1 MNVCPLETDSE
12 RVWADAGQRAA
23 PANKTTA
30 TIVNIT
36 IWMSLR
42 KLVIDWLLR
51 DTRNHDGSSW
61 KMQARNPCQVILFA
75 RSVASAVSPQRAA
88 HRVRCHAPNVCRK
101 SALPCS
107 RFPPSSKRSL
117 KVRRAAVGKSPLY
130 K

>member
-42 KLVIDWLLR
+42 KVVIDWLLR

-61 KMQARNPCQVILFA
+61 KMQARNPRQSFCPQEAWRPQLLRKEPPIVCAVAHQMSVENQLRLA
-75 RSVASAVSPQRAA
+75 RDSHRAVSVP
-88 HRVRCHAPNVCRK
+88 
-101 SALPCS
+101 
-107 RFPPSSKRSL
+107 
-117 KVRRAAVGKSPLY
+117 
-130 K
+130 